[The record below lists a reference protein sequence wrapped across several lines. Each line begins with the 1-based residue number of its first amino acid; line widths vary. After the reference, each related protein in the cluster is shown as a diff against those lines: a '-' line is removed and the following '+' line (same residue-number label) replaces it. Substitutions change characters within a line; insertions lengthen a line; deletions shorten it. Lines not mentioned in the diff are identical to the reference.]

1 MGKTTPEVQV
11 EKVFKHIRQLSYKSR
26 TRYKISCL
34 VFANFLSERFKLQ
47 NIRNISDKHLA
58 SYVSFR
64 QSEGISSKTIKNDL
78 SAVRFLHSKI
88 DSPRFQLSSNEELF
102 EQFEVVIDQTSS
114 LGNRA
119 WTNKEYINFINIAV
133 QSGRQDVADA
143 AVLCRYMGLRISEAA
158 AVKRAQAE
166 HALRSGFYKVGSE
179 AKNGKERV
187 IPLSNEA
194 KDMFLTRLPLI
205 RRGDKLFV
213 EENQNTHN
221 IVQDF
226 ERFLSRVRNQI
237 KTKEGMAKRSYKK
250 GQVIVVNNLTWHGL
264 RYSYIQDRVRQLQ
277 TSGLTG
283 EELKRILSK
292 EIGHERTI
300 VIDVYAGKD
309 FSYL

>member
-1 MGKTTPEVQV
+1 MQV
-11 EKVFKHIRQLSYKSR
+11 Y
-26 TRYKISCL
+26 
-34 VFANFLSERFKLQ
+34 
-47 NIRNISDKHLA
+47 
-58 SYVSFR
+58 
-64 QSEGISSKTIKNDL
+64 GIKN
-78 SAVRFLHSKI
+78 
-88 DSPRFQLSSNEELF
+88 
-102 EQFEVVIDQTSS
+102 
-114 LGNRA
+114 
-119 WTNKEYINFINIAV
+119 
-133 QSGRQDVADA
+133 
-143 AVLCRYMGLRISEAA
+143 LRSRGGQ
-158 AVKRAQAE
+158 KAQAE

-213 EENQNTHN
+213 DGNQNTHN

-226 ERFLSRVRNQI
+226 ERFLSRVRDQI
-237 KTKEGMAKRSYKK
+237 KTKERIAKRSYKK

-264 RYSYIQDRVRQLQ
+264 RYSYIHRVRQLQ

-283 EELKRILSK
+283 EELKRMLSK
-292 EIGHERTI
+292 EISHERTI